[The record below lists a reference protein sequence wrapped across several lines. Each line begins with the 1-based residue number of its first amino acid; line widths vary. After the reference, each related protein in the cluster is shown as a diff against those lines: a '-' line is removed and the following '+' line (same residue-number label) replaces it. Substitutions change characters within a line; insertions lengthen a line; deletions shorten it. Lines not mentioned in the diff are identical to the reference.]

1 VRRAPQSCRVGARPK
16 NLKSPKTPVIPE
28 SYIWYIVQDKTSE
41 FDHESHGMAD
51 VWVGILIQ
59 ERLFP
64 GSKSEGLYWVLLCDD
79 GLWYRIADIHHFFA
93 VDKLESM
100 RGKRIS
106 LNAKLDLLRGHRRLV
121 VQSEQ
126 LNEESMSPPPSESQ
140 ASDGGT

>member
-1 VRRAPQSCRVGARPK
+1 MA
-16 NLKSPKTPVIPE
+16 KSPKLPTAPVMPE
-28 SYIWYIVQDKTSE
+28 SYIWYIVQDKISGL
-41 FDHESHGMAD
+41 DHESHSMVD

-59 ERLFP
+59 ERLFS

-79 GLWYRIADIHHFFA
+79 GLWYRIADIHHFVA
-93 VDKLESM
+93 EDKLETM
-100 RGKRIS
+100 RGKRVS

-126 LNEESMSPPPSESQ
+126 LNEESMSPPTSESQ